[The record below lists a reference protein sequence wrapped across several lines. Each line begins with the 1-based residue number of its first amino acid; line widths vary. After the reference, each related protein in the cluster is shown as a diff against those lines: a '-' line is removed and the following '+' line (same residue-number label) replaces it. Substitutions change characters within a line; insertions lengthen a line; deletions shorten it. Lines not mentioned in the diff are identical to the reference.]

1 MQKVTSKYSPH
12 LTMTHHPAVLHN
24 LNMLRKRVDP
34 LKLEKLLNQ
43 QPHFLVLLLGLV
55 TGSTIALAIGFTLK
69 ADLAT
74 SLLLSLIPIALCYLL
89 RKVYIY
95 TLLHYQD

>member
-12 LTMTHHPAVLHN
+12 LTMTPHHAALHN

-69 ADLAT
+69 ANLAI